1 VVVTLALS
9 STIAAAQTE
18 DEKRAAARGLA
29 QSGLNAFNEGKL
41 DDAIDRFRRAEAL
54 VHAPPHLL
62 YIARASASLGKL
74 VQANEAYLRIVR
86 EEVASTA
93 PKAFV
98 DAKKSA
104 TQEQAALEPR
114 IPKLTIVVKVGQGAS
129 GAAGNAPEPV
139 VTMDG
144 AVVPAALVGVAHP
157 VDPGAHTLS
166 ATARGY
172 KANDV
177 AIKVNESAS
186 ETATLTLVPD
196 GSAVVAAE
204 SKPPQESKE
213 PSAKK
218 SGFGVAPWVA
228 FGVGVVGLGAGT
240 FFVAQNR
247 SKRDEADNLCGG
259 GVCPAAQRGEIES
272 LDAKAD
278 SAATYAW
285 ISYAIGAAGIAAG
298 AALIIVSKSSSSSAK
313 SAPPMLQAWA
323 FPGAAGLKGAF

>member
-1 VVVTLALS
+1 MTTKTAGIAYRDRRTLREAIGKARKRQIERQEEATSFTSLASKQGPGHSTDHREKTSHDALLRYHFTMASVRAWPRMLRQRRARSCLGLVVVTLALS

-18 DEKRAAARGLA
+18 DEKRATARGLA

-186 ETATLTLVPD
+186 ETAT
-196 GSAVVAAE
+196 AVRY
-204 SKPPQESKE
+204 S
-213 PSAKK
+213 
-218 SGFGVAPWVA
+218 
-228 FGVGVVGLGAGT
+228 
-240 FFVAQNR
+240 
-247 SKRDEADNLCGG
+247 
-259 GVCPAAQRGEIES
+259 
-272 LDAKAD
+272 
-278 SAATYAW
+278 
-285 ISYAIGAAGIAAG
+285 
-298 AALIIVSKSSSSSAK
+298 
-313 SAPPMLQAWA
+313 
-323 FPGAAGLKGAF
+323 